1 MNNGERSTLDEILER
16 GSLRMPIEFLDHP
29 DTGAPPE
36 MYRNAETGEP
46 EGVAPR
52 VGAMIAEDLG
62 VELEI
67 IETLWPDQI
76 PALLGGEVDL
86 LPKHTLLPQRALQL
100 EFVAGRLMQ
109 IRITCQVPAGRAA
122 GGLRSMYRDGL
133 RIGVW
138 HGSSNKDV
146 AERFFPDATIVEA
159 SDPTGLLLGGSVDAI
174 VGDAV
179 TRRYLELNPELALLR
194 EPDGSLVILSTEY
207 NKVSIRPG
215 DPRFLNWLN
224 SWYDYRDA
232 QGHIEELCETWWE
245 SFMADRD

>member
-1 MNNGERSTLDEILER
+1 MPVEGVSTLDEILNR
-16 GSLRMPIEFLDHP
+16 GVLRIPIEFLDHP

-36 MYRNAETGEP
+36 MYRNPETGEP
-46 EGVAPR
+46 DGVAPR
-52 VGAMIAEDLG
+52 IAAMIASDLG

-67 IETLWPDQI
+67 IEILWPDQI
-76 PALLGGEVDL
+76 PALLDRRVDL
-86 LPKHTLLPQRALQL
+86 LPKHTLIPQRALQI

-109 IRITCQVPAGRAA
+109 IRITCQVPAGRADQ
-122 GGLRSMYRDGL
+122 GIESLRREGL

-138 HGSSNKDV
+138 HGSSNRDV
-146 AERFFPDATIVEA
+146 AERFFPTASIIDA
-159 SDPTGLLLGGSVDAI
+159 SDPTMLLLDGSVDAI

-194 EPDGSLVILSTEY
+194 EPDGTLVILSREY

-215 DPRFLNWLN
+215 ESRFLNWLN

-232 QGHIEELCETWWE
+232 QGDIEDLCVAWWE
-245 SFMADRD
+245 SFMADRE